1 MDKLCE
7 KFKFKQY
14 KSSMYNAAANGLA
27 EAFNKTLCN
36 LLKKVVSKTKRDWQ
50 ENIGEVLWAYRT
62 THRTPT

>member
-14 KSSMYNAAANGLA
+14 KSSANGLV

-36 LLKKVVSKTKRDWQ
+36 LLKKIVSKSKRDWQ
-50 ENIGEVLWAYRT
+50 REDWRSVMGVSNDS
-62 THRTPT
+62 